1 MTTTQHSAGLEL
13 LAAELTGLLG
23 PDAVITD
30 RQRLRTYECD
40 GLAHYRVVPGL
51 VVLPESA
58 EQIAAVV
65 RACAA
70 AGVPFVARGSGTGL
84 SGGALPH
91 AEGVL
96 IVTSRMRE
104 ILDVDPEA
112 QRAVVQPGVINLDV
126 TAAASPYGFYY
137 APDPSSQQI
146 CSIGGNVA
154 ENSGGAHC
162 LKYGFTVNH
171 VEACEIVTPDGDLI
185 TLDRMDPGY
194 DLLGA

>member
-1 MTTTQHSAGLEL
+1 MTIDEGAGLGM
-13 LAAELTGLLG
+13 LAAEFTALLG
-23 PDAVITD
+23 PAAVITD

-40 GLAHYRVVPGL
+40 GLAQYRVVPGL

-96 IVTSRMRE
+96 
-104 ILDVDPEA
+104 
-112 QRAVVQPGVINLDV
+112 
-126 TAAASPYGFYY
+126 
-137 APDPSSQQI
+137 
-146 CSIGGNVA
+146 
-154 ENSGGAHC
+154 
-162 LKYGFTVNH
+162 
-171 VEACEIVTPDGDLI
+171 
-185 TLDRMDPGY
+185 
-194 DLLGA
+194 